1 MYSNGCIEISKC
13 DGRVL
18 DACAHSVAHACGIYR
33 SIEATWRRPSATRLA
48 ASACRSYVN
57 YAHGPRSCCRTRR
70 NPSARCRVPLIAQA
84 TKPAAA
90 SKAGN
95 EPAKNAK
102 ASNKTKQAEAAA
114 TGTAAEVCAHAAVL
128 QRPSRHTRCASMHP
142 ICGCARDSPAWLLGF
157 DVAGT
162 AVCMPCVRPQTQSV
176 VWSASI
182 A

>member
-1 MYSNGCIEISKC
+1 MPVDMYSNGCIEISKR
-13 DGRVL
+13 DGRGPR
-18 DACAHSVAHACGIYR
+18 ACAHGVAHACGIYR

-57 YAHGPRSCCRTRR
+57 YAHGPRSCCRTRC

-114 TGTAAEVCAHAAVL
+114 TGTAAEVCTCSSPSEALEAHSMRVHAPHLRMRPRLASLAA
-128 QRPSRHTRCASMHP
+128 RR
-142 ICGCARDSPAWLLGF
+142 
-157 DVAGT
+157 
-162 AVCMPCVRPQTQSV
+162 
-176 VWSASI
+176 
-182 A
+182 

>member
-1 MYSNGCIEISKC
+1 MYSNGCIEISKR
-13 DGRVL
+13 DGRGPRRV
-18 DACAHSVAHACGIYR
+18 CARCRAHACGIDR
-33 SIEATWRRPSATRLA
+33 SIKAIWRRPSATRLA

-57 YAHGPRSCCRTRR
+57 YAHGPRSCCRTRC

-114 TGTAAEVCAHAAVL
+114 TGTAAEVCAHMQQSFSGPRGTLDALPCTPFADARATRQPGCSAL
-128 QRPSRHTRCASMHP
+128 MWRARRCA
-142 ICGCARDSPAWLLGF
+142 CRVCARRRNLLSG
-157 DVAGT
+157 AQ
-162 AVCMPCVRPQTQSV
+162 A
-176 VWSASI
+176 
-182 A
+182 

>member
-1 MYSNGCIEISKC
+1 MPVDMYSNGYIEISKH

-18 DACAHSVAHACGIYR
+18 DACAHGVARMRVASIGRSRLHGADLPQHASPRLHADCM
-33 SIEATWRRPSATRLA
+33 STTRMDPVA
-48 ASACRSYVN
+48 A
-57 YAHGPRSCCRTRR
+57 GRTRC

-114 TGTAAEVCAHAAVL
+114 TGTAAEVCAHMQQSFRGPRGTLDALPCFHAPHLRMRARLASLAARL
-128 QRPSRHTRCASMHP
+128 
-142 ICGCARDSPAWLLGF
+142 
-157 DVAGT
+157 
-162 AVCMPCVRPQTQSV
+162 
-176 VWSASI
+176 
-182 A
+182 